1 MMRAV
6 SRSSRLGKY
15 RYIAEETIPIS
26 LAIAR
31 SDSPA
36 APSVASWLRAIS
48 VISLVI
54 SSRTRSRAVRLA
66 FTPRILAEHR
76 HEPRALLFGLPGR
89 APQAALYGTT
99 GVSPPQAALYG
110 TTGQSSPSWREFSG
124 TAADITAVGGVRRI
138 RFAVPRQSLDS
149 PAWPPAPATAGASP
163 VAGCLASKSAVP
175 WLSARSPWRSPWVSR
190 RRRVPPPAR
199 RS

>member
-15 RYIAEETIPIS
+15 RKIAEETIPIS

-66 FTPRILAEHR
+66 FTPGILAEHR
-76 HEPRALLFGLPGR
+76 NEPRALLLTHLACGESIALVSDHRTPGASR
-89 APQAALYGTT
+89 RSRTERSYRRSAPQVT
-99 GVSPPQAALYG
+99 
-110 TTGQSSPSWREFSG
+110 
-124 TAADITAVGGVRRI
+124 
-138 RFAVPRQSLDS
+138 
-149 PAWPPAPATAGASP
+149 
-163 VAGCLASKSAVP
+163 
-175 WLSARSPWRSPWVSR
+175 RSEEHTS
-190 RRRVPPPAR
+190 
-199 RS
+199 

>member
-15 RYIAEETIPIS
+15 RKIAEETIPIS

-76 HEPRALLFGLPGR
+76 HESRALLFAYR
-89 APQAALYGTT
+89 AAFRRRRRYGTT
-99 GVSPPQAALYG
+99 GQFPPQAALYR
-110 TTGQSSPSWREFSG
+110 TTGQSSPSWREFSE
-124 TAADITAVGGVRRI
+124 TTADITAVGGVRRI

-163 VAGCLASKSAVP
+163 VAGC
-175 WLSARSPWRSPWVSR
+175 ARMATGPSHR
-190 RRRVPPPAR
+190 RRIPR
-199 RS
+199 